1 MNKLEAL
8 NIAMEKQEH
17 GVTLPM
23 ALKISV
29 GGKWHTVT
37 IDRED
42 KNIQKIVRV
51 LVMMMLRN
59 ELEETGKTVKAGQ
72 AALQNAKDIDNATLQ
87 DYEVSVATGWRPA
100 GPPGPHGELGTPDG
114 YTYESVVVR
123 AHSEQDA
130 RVMALILKGSVP
142 PDASPTHILAMAD
155 QWTEMGEVRFR
166 P

>member
-8 NIAMEKQEH
+8 NVVMEKQEH

-59 ELEETGKTVKAGQ
+59 EIEETSRTVKAGQ
-72 AALQNAKDIDNATLQ
+72 AALQNAKDADNGTLQ
-87 DYEVSVATGWRPA
+87 DYKISVATGWRPE
-100 GPPGPHGELGTPDG
+100 GPSGPHGSLGTPEG
-114 YTYESVVVR
+114 HTFESVVVR
-123 AHSEQDA
+123 AHSERDA
-130 RVMALILKGSVP
+130 RVMAFILKGNCP
-142 PDASPTHILAMAD
+142 DDASPTYLLALAD
-155 QWTEMGEVRFR
+155 TWTEMGEVRFMG
-166 P
+166 